1 MFYVLAKLRPFIF
14 IRLYLKNQNLLAWAR
29 FVSIYLSMD
38 FDFSKS
44 HDKND
49 AKILRTLC
57 AIFRVESDWMNYVSM
72 GSLDSSL
79 EDPMVN
85 LVFIYKF
92 LL

>member
-1 MFYVLAKLRPFIF
+1 MF
-14 IRLYLKNQNLLAWAR
+14 
-29 FVSIYLSMD
+29 IYLSMD
-38 FDFSKS
+38 FGFSKS
-44 HDKND
+44 HDKKD